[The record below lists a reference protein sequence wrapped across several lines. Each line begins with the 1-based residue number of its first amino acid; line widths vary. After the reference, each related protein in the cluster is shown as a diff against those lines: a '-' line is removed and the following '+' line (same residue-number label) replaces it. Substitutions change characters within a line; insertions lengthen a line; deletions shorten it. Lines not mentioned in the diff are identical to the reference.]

1 MLLRSQRWLFIE
13 PAANFHA
20 PPRGA
25 LALRITL
32 MLLELLEQLL
42 FVIDAVEFHMGLAL
56 ATSQNAPYSIIGHCV
71 AGADTSCIE
80 LDIGQR

>member
-1 MLLRSQRWLFIE
+1 
-13 PAANFHA
+13 
-20 PPRGA
+20 
-25 LALRITL
+25 